1 MQEKELPRY
10 QQLKELIIDKI
21 SSGALKPLERVPSEN
36 QLVKMTGVSRMTA
49 NRALRELNN
58 EGYLDRKAGIGSFV
72 SDFKVNSHLF
82 EIKSIADEVTSRGST
97 YSSVILEQSL
107 ILPTND
113 LSRIMQINGTSQIFH
128 IKMVHFEDSIPIQ
141 LEDRYVKRGFAPDF
155 IKQDFSEITP
165 SAYLSSISPLNEAEQ
180 VVSAIT
186 PSLSISELLQMKKDK
201 PCLLI
206 TRKTWVRKVLVTYGK
221 FYHPGDRYELLGN
234 YGPIMRKKLSNKK
247 HG

>member
-1 MQEKELPRY
+1 MQDKELPRY
-10 QQLKELIIDKI
+10 QQLKDLIINKI
-21 SSGALKPLERVPSEN
+21 SNGDLKPLERVPSEN

-82 EIKSIADEVTSRGST
+82 EIKSIADEITSRGSA
-97 YSSVILEQSL
+97 YSSEILEQSL
-107 ILPTND
+107 IHPSND
-113 LSRIMQINGTSQIFH
+113 LSRKMQINTTSQIFH
-128 IKMVHFEDSIPIQ
+128 IQMVHFEDSIPIQ
-141 LEDRYVKRGFAPDF
+141 FEDRYVKRDFAPDF

-234 YGPIMRKKLSNKK
+234 YGPIMRKKLSNK
-247 HG
+247 